1 MPWRKACMIVSQC
14 VELHAD
20 PTLMQVTCAT
30 GETSEIM
37 LSLQQQLQA
46 SIPLS
51 PLLHT

>member
-1 MPWRKACMIVSQC
+1 MAHNLPECITVGGASCRPYTYASNMC
-14 VELHAD
+14 
-20 PTLMQVTCAT
+20 
-30 GETSEIM
+30 GEMSEIM